1 MAALHGPLSSSL
13 LDFIDSCLFSSG
25 FALKVYVLYT
35 GILSSYNKFFFYLS
49 PKQKVFQPPKSIP
62 VPNTSKIL
70 ILVSCQS
77 LLILYPQLATKLS
90 SR

>member
-1 MAALHGPLSSSL
+1 MKFEMILLCASFDCMAALHSPLSSTL

-49 PKQKVFQPPKSIP
+49 PKQKVF
-62 VPNTSKIL
+62 
-70 ILVSCQS
+70 
-77 LLILYPQLATKLS
+77 
-90 SR
+90 